1 MKEQRQNSGQK
12 PKLKVMRSKDK
23 EQRES
28 IKEMGEK
35 RESSKEIQKQKSKR
49 YRDIQGQRR
58 GRAVLSSVLAVRALI
73 LLGESS
79 SESDEL
85 PKVQPQVSRR
95 GISTSLSADLSF
107 LIYSTHLGAI
117 PSMPRI

>member
-107 LIYSTHLGAI
+107 LICSTHLGAI